1 MTDVPHRITPSFASH
16 IQFCRTEEFSLN
28 PSFSCYLPLSPLFL
42 RSEIR
47 RAFHIIVSLAPFS
60 LPFRHH
66 WRSKMQPKSFSAK
79 TTLPASVM
87 LLPWLSAW
95 HTSSWSDA
103 LETRNS
109 AHQMILKFANLQMI
123 MAAAGVDWIWS
134 SDFVGIT
141 WIDVVSEGV
150 HCWRWVLAKL
160 CVWLE
165 SVSFCKNLTL
175 LGTGRWKEDF
185 WGLESLTRQW
195 YSQSLTIRRVSWGWI
210 RSWARLWC
218 GPRWP
223 APRSRLGPSG
233 SPRGHEWSKHAWAS
247 KRCAFYSNSYRGRYS
262 SNSEVQIRYDLTQKA
277 SKLEY
282 RFLNKFFAYVIQ
294 RSWINLTKQNTHIK
308 NKMRHLWAYRKD
320 NPNHF
325 LTSRRTCP
333 S

>member
-66 WRSKMQPKSFSAK
+66 WRSKMQPKSSSAK

-175 LGTGRWKEDF
+175 LGTGRWKEGF
-185 WGLESLTRQW
+185 WGLDILNHSPSAGSREGES
-195 YSQSLTIRRVSWGWI
+195 IVGRVFGAAHADPHPDHAL
-210 RSWARLWC
+210 AR
-218 GPRWP
+218 
-223 APRSRLGPSG
+223 
-233 SPRGHEWSKHAWAS
+233 RGHHAATND
-247 KRCAFYSNSYRGRYS
+247 RNTPEQVRD
-262 SNSEVQIRYDLTQKA
+262 V
-277 SKLEY
+277 
-282 RFLNKFFAYVIQ
+282 RFTV
-294 RSWINLTKQNTHIK
+294 THIVVDIPRIARFK
-308 NKMRHLWAYRKD
+308 
-320 NPNHF
+320 
-325 LTSRRTCP
+325 
-333 S
+333 